1 MNSRIGLLLGL
12 LIVQIAL
19 VGVAFL
25 GAGRDEGGEPFLDID
40 PARIT
45 GLTISG
51 GDDDAV
57 VLARSSDGWRLGELP
72 ADGGKIAD
80 VIGKLTGGSAIWPV
94 ATSADSQGRFEVTE
108 DAHQRRI
115 DFEGEAGPLATVYL
129 GTSPGYRRIHARRDG
144 DDATYSIDFA
154 VHELPTDAD
163 EWLDKQLLAS
173 EGVRRV
179 ELPGGQVLAREA
191 SDGGWILDGSAA
203 QPEAAQRLVERIER
217 LSVLGRYE
225 SVPGA
230 ALGEAK
236 TVLLED
242 DGGAHRLTFRF
253 NEPADEYVLTTD
265 RYPGEFTVASYVAEQ
280 ILVEP
285 ADLLP
290 EPIAGDQAAE
300 VAAEAPA
307 PTAAAD
313 SSPDGE

>member
-19 VGVAFL
+19 VGVAFF
-25 GAGRDEGGEPFLDID
+25 GAGRDEGGEPFLDVD
-40 PARIT
+40 PAQVT
-45 GLTISG
+45 GLTIRG

-72 ADGGKIAD
+72 ADGTKITD

-108 DAHQRRI
+108 DKHQRRI
-115 DFEGEAGPLATVYL
+115 DFESEAGPLATVYL
-129 GTSPGYRRIHARRDG
+129 GTSPGYRRIHARREG
-144 DDATYSIDFA
+144 SDATYSIDFA

-163 EWLDKQLLAS
+163 EWLDKQLLAT

-179 ELPGGQVLAREA
+179 ELPGGQVLAREG
-191 SDGGWILDGSAA
+191 SDGGWTLDGSAA
-203 QPEAAQRLVERIER
+203 EQEAAQRLAERIER

-225 SVPGA
+225 SAPGA
-230 ALGEAK
+230 TLGEAK

-280 ILVEP
+280 ILAEP

-290 EPIAGDQAAE
+290 EPNTDEQAAE
-300 VAAEAPA
+300 VPAEAAAAESAPD
-307 PTAAAD
+307 TA
-313 SSPDGE
+313 PDGA